1 MSIGLVH
8 SRSTVGSSSVHF
20 QFTPKYRREV
30 FENEKVRDVCEQAFK
45 KIAQKLGLIFH
56 AHEFGP
62 EHDHLFVGN
71 TVKYTVSYLV
81 QRFKGYSS
89 WKIRRECWDEIK
101 DKLCGDSFWHD
112 GYFHEFIGRFTN
124 DSMRYYIEG
133 QQEKHWNKEDY
144 DYHKYKQE
152 QQEKVGRHAARPL
165 TVADWM

>member
-1 MSIGLVH
+1 MEMGLVH
-8 SRSTVGSSSVHF
+8 SRSTVGSSNIHF

-30 FENEKVRDVCEQAFK
+30 FENEKVRDVCERALR
-45 KIAQKLGLIFH
+45 KIAQELGLIFH

-71 TVKYTVSYLV
+71 TMKYKVSYLV

-101 DKLCGDSFWHD
+101 DKLWGDSFWHD

-124 DSMRYYIEG
+124 DSMKYYIER
-133 QQEKHWNKEDY
+133 QQGKHWADEDY
-144 DYHKYKQE
+144 DYHKYRQGQE
-152 QQEKVGRHAARPL
+152 EKIRQYTAKPVTL
-165 TVADWM
+165 ADWM